1 MEMSPQLARL
11 VAWLEEMHARVM
23 QAEQA
28 ALAVMDDMPAY
39 TARMQ
44 EKARLLASLEEEGE
58 AYLEE
63 LPEQLQDQA
72 GHRLHRFSAS
82 ARNALRIGSIF
93 YMSALLYPEDH
104 KPGQPDDLQV
114 FIRRLRDEG
123 EHYTLHPQDLQTVF
137 SGGGRAPRPACK
149 GPAFPRS
156 ILPPARF
163 GRKDD
168 DPGGAPAFP

>member
-11 VAWLEEMHARVM
+11 VAWLEEMHVRVM

-28 ALAVMDDMPAY
+28 ALAVMGDMPAY

-58 AYLEE
+58 AYLED

-123 EHYTLHPQDLQTVF
+123 EHYTLHPQD
-137 SGGGRAPRPACK
+137 
-149 GPAFPRS
+149 
-156 ILPPARF
+156 
-163 GRKDD
+163 
-168 DPGGAPAFP
+168 

>member
-28 ALAVMDDMPAY
+28 ALAVMGDMPAY

-63 LPEQLQDQA
+63 LPEQL
-72 GHRLHRFSAS
+72 
-82 ARNALRIGSIF
+82 
-93 YMSALLYPEDH
+93 
-104 KPGQPDDLQV
+104 
-114 FIRRLRDEG
+114 
-123 EHYTLHPQDLQTVF
+123 
-137 SGGGRAPRPACK
+137 
-149 GPAFPRS
+149 
-156 ILPPARF
+156 
-163 GRKDD
+163 
-168 DPGGAPAFP
+168 

>member
-28 ALAVMDDMPAY
+28 ALAVMGDMPAY

-44 EKARLLASLEEEGE
+44 EKARLLASLGRRRRGLSRR
-58 AYLEE
+58 AARTA
-63 LPEQLQDQA
+63 PGQA

-123 EHYTLHPQDLQTVF
+123 EHYTLHPQD
-137 SGGGRAPRPACK
+137 
-149 GPAFPRS
+149 
-156 ILPPARF
+156 
-163 GRKDD
+163 
-168 DPGGAPAFP
+168 

>member
-11 VAWLEEMHARVM
+11 VAWLEKMHARVM

-28 ALAVMDDMPAY
+28 ARDVVDDTPAY

-58 AYLEE
+58 TYLEG
-63 LPEQLQDQA
+63 LPEPLQDQA
-72 GHRLHRFSAS
+72 GHRLHCFSAS

-123 EHYTLHPQDLQTVF
+123 ERYTLHPQD
-137 SGGGRAPRPACK
+137 
-149 GPAFPRS
+149 
-156 ILPPARF
+156 
-163 GRKDD
+163 
-168 DPGGAPAFP
+168 

>member
-1 MEMSPQLARL
+1 
-11 VAWLEEMHARVM
+11 M
-23 QAEQA
+23 QKPPDFAGIGGQAGKILRKKGLLPIAEGPGGVGVDFHHKTTGA
-28 ALAVMDDMPAY
+28 GGYSGPAQRRDP
-39 TARMQ
+39 A
-44 EKARLLASLEEEGE
+44 G
-58 AYLEE
+58 YLEE

-123 EHYTLHPQDLQTVF
+123 EHYTLHPQD
-137 SGGGRAPRPACK
+137 
-149 GPAFPRS
+149 
-156 ILPPARF
+156 
-163 GRKDD
+163 
-168 DPGGAPAFP
+168 

>member
-28 ALAVMDDMPAY
+28 ALAVMGDMPAY

-72 GHRLHRFSAS
+72 GHRLH
-82 ARNALRIGSIF
+82 
-93 YMSALLYPEDH
+93 P
-104 KPGQPDDLQV
+104 
-114 FIRRLRDEG
+114 
-123 EHYTLHPQDLQTVF
+123 
-137 SGGGRAPRPACK
+137 
-149 GPAFPRS
+149 
-156 ILPPARF
+156 
-163 GRKDD
+163 
-168 DPGGAPAFP
+168 APAGLADDFFRGQEGFGARAQGPFPVPSFPQRVWPGRT